1 MSGFL
6 LDANVISELTK
17 DAPHSGVTGFLA
29 GVEDLWLSTVVLHE
43 LDFGVGLLPP
53 GRRRDGIRAALSAFV
68 SEYADRVLPLGR
80 PEAARAA
87 ALRARAHR
95 AGRVLDMGDALIA
108 GTAVAHALS
117 IATRNVRDFDGLE
130 VDVVNPWD
138 AR

>member
-6 LDANVISELTK
+6 LDTNVISELTK

-29 GVEDLWLSTVVLHE
+29 DIDDLWLSAVVVHE
-43 LDFGVGLLPP
+43 LDFGVELLPP
-53 GRRRDGIRAALSAFV
+53 GRRREGIRATLSAFV
-68 SEYADRVLPLGR
+68 SEYADRVLPVGR

-108 GTAVAHALS
+108 GTAAAHALS

-138 AR
+138 AP

>member
-6 LDANVISELTK
+6 LDTNVISELTK
-17 DAPHSGVTGFLA
+17 DAPHARVTGFLA
-29 GVEDLWLSTVVLHE
+29 DVDDLWLSAVVVHE
-43 LDFGVGLLPP
+43 LDFGVELLPP
-53 GRRRDGIRAALSAFV
+53 GRRREGIRAALSAFA
-68 SEYADRVLPLGR
+68 SEYADRVLPVGR
-80 PEAARAA
+80 PEAERAA

-108 GTAVAHALS
+108 GTAAAHALS

-138 AR
+138 AP

>member
-17 DAPHSGVTGFLA
+17 DAPDSGVTGFLA
-29 GVEDLWLSTVVLHE
+29 DVEDLWLSTVVLHE
-43 LDFGVGLLPP
+43 LDFGVELLPP
-53 GRRRDGIRAALSAFV
+53 GRRREGIRAVLSAFV
-68 SEYADRVLPLGR
+68 SEYADRVLPVGR

-95 AGRVLDMGDALIA
+95 ADRVLDMGDALIA
-108 GTAVAHALS
+108 GTAAVHALS

-138 AR
+138 AP

>member
-6 LDANVISELTK
+6 LDTNVISELTK

-29 GVEDLWLSTVVLHE
+29 DADDLWLSAVVLHE
-43 LDFGVGLLPP
+43 LDFGVELLPP
-53 GRRRDGIRAALSAFV
+53 GRRREGIRAVLSAFV
-68 SEYADRVLPLGR
+68 SEYADRVLPVGR

-108 GTAVAHALS
+108 GTAAAHALS

-138 AR
+138 AP

>member
-17 DAPHSGVTGFLA
+17 DAPHSRVTAFLA
-29 GVEDLWLSTVVLHE
+29 DVEDLWLSAVVLHE
-43 LDFGVGLLPP
+43 LDFGVALLPS
-53 GRRRDGIRAALSAFV
+53 GRRREGIRAALSAFT
-68 SEYADRVLPLGR
+68 SEYEDRVLPLGR

-108 GTAVAHALS
+108 GTAVAHDLA

-130 VDVVNPWD
+130 LDVVNPWD
-138 AR
+138 AQ